1 MNPAE
6 TNQICDSK
14 IDASCRL
21 PLLALFGGAA
31 LWLVLGLFVALVA
44 SLTFHKPELLAAC
57 PFVTYGHLA
66 PLAND
71 LLVYGFAVPSAL
83 GVMLWIF
90 ARLSQVELVLPL
102 VPFAGA
108 NLWHVGVLLGIA
120 TTLTGNTSGHLWLE
134 FLRPS
139 AMLLGVGFVLVAISA
154 VATFAQRQERE
165 LHPSHWFL
173 LAALLWFPWIYSS
186 ANLLLVTSQP
196 VRGVAQAVIDWWYAN
211 NLVFVWLA
219 LAGIGIAFYFIP
231 KFTGKPL
238 QSRFYA
244 LFFFWTFIVF
254 GTWAGIPQGAPV
266 PAWYPV
272 ASTFATFLLIIPL
285 IALLVILKKSLTGSR
300 TVAMGGPFCYI
311 RFGVGMLI
319 LSILLV
325 MALACPMHGHVL
337 DLTWISQA
345 QVQLQVL
352 GFAGM
357 ILIGAIYEIFPVVMG
372 MELPFKGFV
381 KLQNWLSMLGVIVYV
396 ASLAFAGWQQSRSGF
411 APESALMGLRV
422 ASLGLAILL
431 LCSLITLAN
440 IFIMTLR
447 WKLGLAKTAIAAIK
461 SPLETSEVKP

>member
-1 MNPAE
+1 MNPVE
-6 TNQICDSK
+6 TNRICDAK

-31 LWLVLGLFVALVA
+31 LWLVLGLAVALAA
-44 SLTFHKPELLAAC
+44 SMTFHKPELLAGC

-71 LLVYGFAVPSAL
+71 LLVYGFAVPAAL

-108 NLWHVGVLLGIA
+108 NLWHVGVLLGIV
-120 TTLTGNTSGHLWLE
+120 TTLTGNSSGYLWLE

-139 AMLLGVGFVLVAISA
+139 VMLLGVGFVLVAVSA
-154 VATFAQRQERE
+154 VATFAQRQERD
-165 LHPSHWFL
+165 LYPSHWFL

-186 ANLLLVTSQP
+186 ASLLLVTSQP

-211 NLVFVWLA
+211 NLIYVWLA
-219 LAGIGIAFYFIP
+219 LVGIGIAFYFLP

-244 LFFFWTFIVF
+244 LFFFWTFMVF
-254 GTWAGIPQGAPV
+254 GTWAGIPQGSPV

-272 ASTFATFLLIIPL
+272 GSTFATFLLVIPL
-285 IALLVILKKSLTGSR
+285 LAFVVILKRSLSGGNK
-300 TVAMGGPFCYI
+300 VKLGGPFCYI
-311 RFGVGMLI
+311 RFGLGMFV
-319 LSILLV
+319 LSTLLV
-325 MALACPMHGHVL
+325 ITLACPENGHTL

-345 QVQLQVL
+345 QVQLQIL
-352 GFAGM
+352 GVAGM
-357 ILIGAIYEIFPVVMG
+357 ILIGTVYYILPLVMD

-381 KLQNWLSMLGVIVYV
+381 KIHHLLSMLGVIVYV
-396 ASLAFAGWQQSRSGF
+396 ASLAFAGLQQSRSGF
-411 APESALMGLRV
+411 MPESALMGLRA
-422 ASLGLAILL
+422 ASAGQAILL
-431 LCSLITLAN
+431 LGSLLLLVN
-440 IFIMTLR
+440 VLIMTLR
-447 WKLGLAKTAIAAIK
+447 WKLGLVKTVVTYVK
-461 SPLETSEVKP
+461 SPLETSEAKP